1 MAGHPE
7 QFSLRETT
15 EAKNYNEDAW
25 PRRYGILDNIILLF
39 SFAITTVHA
48 LLDCFWIMGW

>member
-25 PRRYGILDNIILLF
+25 PRRYGILDYIILLF

>member
-25 PRRYGILDNIILLF
+25 PRRYGILDYKILLF

-48 LLDCFWIMGW
+48 LLDCF